1 MNTKNIIMIGFINL
15 IINNKYDKID
25 FNLRKY
31 QRYYIRYLFNNKEI
45 FDKNDAINKIL
56 KKFGDNI
63 EIKLTD
69 NDISYEKSKT
79 FIKNK
84 KDTLEDILKFLNKD
98 INDLIIKVY
107 DVEYNYK
114 EYNKNSNKETISKRI
129 ENIIFF
135 GTRSMFDNLN
145 NNNIN
150 QYFIDITYKIVP
162 LIFKPYKLL
171 TIKGFNISEKQ
182 SVLCTLTFIK
192 YEDEI
197 SMFYVFK
204 YLHDF
209 YNFNPSI
216 VNIDFSMSLKNV
228 LNKNEIFDNKPKVVN
243 CFFHFS
249 QVISKKIK
257 SLKIP
262 NDNFKNYMLKKN
274 IQVICFLEKNLV
286 NKYLTFLKSNLSD
299 NDEEKKL
306 FNYLNNYW
314 IKLRGIDSINYYN
327 FI

>member
-1 MNTKNIIMIGFINL
+1 MIGFINL

-182 SVLCTLTFIK
+182 SVLCALTFIK

>member
-1 MNTKNIIMIGFINL
+1 MIGFINL

-262 NDNFKNYMLKKN
+262 NDNFKNYILKKN
-274 IQVICFLEKNLV
+274 IQVIYFLEKNLV

>member
-1 MNTKNIIMIGFINL
+1 MIGFINL

-249 QVISKKIK
+249 QAISKKIK
-257 SLKIP
+257 NLKIP
-262 NDNFKNYMLKKN
+262 NDKFKNYMLKKYSS
-274 IQVICFLEKNLV
+274 
-286 NKYLTFLKSNLSD
+286 YLFFRKKSS
-299 NDEEKKL
+299 
-306 FNYLNNYW
+306 
-314 IKLRGIDSINYYN
+314 
-327 FI
+327 

>member
-1 MNTKNIIMIGFINL
+1 MIGFINL

>member
-1 MNTKNIIMIGFINL
+1 MIGFINL

-243 CFFHFS
+243 CFFHF
-249 QVISKKIK
+249 
-257 SLKIP
+257 
-262 NDNFKNYMLKKN
+262 
-274 IQVICFLEKNLV
+274 
-286 NKYLTFLKSNLSD
+286 
-299 NDEEKKL
+299 
-306 FNYLNNYW
+306 
-314 IKLRGIDSINYYN
+314 
-327 FI
+327 

>member
-1 MNTKNIIMIGFINL
+1 M
-15 IINNKYDKID
+15 
-25 FNLRKY
+25 
-31 QRYYIRYLFNNKEI
+31 
-45 FDKNDAINKIL
+45 KIL
-56 KKFGDNI
+56 F
-63 EIKLTD
+63 
-69 NDISYEKSKT
+69 
-79 FIKNK
+79 
-84 KDTLEDILKFLNKD
+84 
-98 INDLIIKVY
+98 
-107 DVEYNYK
+107 
-114 EYNKNSNKETISKRI
+114 
-129 ENIIFF
+129 FF